1 MIFAASIIFVLG
13 YVLITLEHQSKI
25 NKSIT
30 ATALAA
36 VLWGMIALTGTAPAA
51 TEMHYD
57 ELQGTTEVAEHDGAD
72 AGHGSL
78 VENTLHVLS
87 AETFAL
93 VVFLLAAM
101 ALVEILVHYRFF
113 DLLRARLFALGLT
126 DRGQL
131 ILVSSIAF
139 FLSAIIDNL
148 TTTIVMVQI
157 ARRFFKGNNMLI
169 AVGSIVV
176 AANAGGAFSPVGDV
190 TTIMLWLAGKFTA
203 LEIIVWGFLPSLA
216 ILFVSTFLF
225 QRQIEGDTADE
236 QPATYDTVVLTKSEK
251 VVIGATFASFA
262 LPPLAHLVGLP
273 PFMGLLLGV
282 GVVGLIV
289 GFFANTKTT
298 SESHLSMEI
307 EKLLG
312 KLDITSLLFFIGI
325 LFAVG
330 ALGYL
335 GILAVI
341 SSALFGADPTVIQL
355 VIGSVVLG
363 AFSAIVDNIPLT
375 AAAID
380 IMQTTDFRLWVLL
393 AICVGTGGSMLIIGS
408 AAGVVAMGMVKE
420 LSFTKFMRIAT
431 IPAAA
436 GYAAAILVW
445 SVQYLISLS

>member
-1 MIFAASIIFVLG
+1 MFIAACVIFVLG

-36 VLWGMIALTGTAPAA
+36 VLWGLIAVTGTAPAA

-57 ELQGTTEVAEHDGAD
+57 DLHGTTEVAEHGGAD

-87 AETFAL
+87 AETFSL

-101 ALVEILVHYRFF
+101 ALVEVLVHYRFF

-131 ILVSSIAF
+131 ILVSTIAF
-139 FLSAIIDNL
+139 FLSAVIDNL

-157 ARRFFKGNNMLI
+157 ARRFFKGRNLLI
-169 AVGSIVV
+169 AAGSIVV

-203 LEIIVWGFLPSLA
+203 LEIITWGFLPALA
-216 ILFVSTFLF
+216 ILIVSTFLF
-225 QRQIEGDTADE
+225 QRQIKGDTTDE
-236 QPATYDTVVLTKSEK
+236 RPETYETVTLSKSEK

-273 PFMGLLLGV
+273 PFMGLLFGV
-282 GVVGLIV
+282 GAVGLLI
-289 GFFANTKTT
+289 GFFANTRTS

-307 EKLLG
+307 EKLMG

-335 GILAVI
+335 GVLAMV
-341 SSALFGADPTVIQL
+341 STALFGAEPTVGQL
-355 VIGSVVLG
+355 VFGSILLG
-363 AFSAIVDNIPLT
+363 AFSAVFDNIPLT

-393 AICVGTGGSMLIIGS
+393 AICVGTGGSMLVIGS

-420 LSFTKFMRIAT
+420 LSFSKFLRIAT

-436 GYAAAILVW
+436 GYVSAIVVW
-445 SVQYLISLS
+445 SIQYWLSL